1 MKNEHER
8 EMETIE
14 AFPYWNRGGVGPSR
28 ALVPV
33 FGHAEWALE
42 NSGLQDGKERRG
54 VRDFC

>member
-1 MKNEHER
+1 
-8 EMETIE
+8 METIE